1 MEYSGQTPPDGIGN
15 RERIALIG
23 LSALAL
29 GLGVSTAVLATS
41 GPREVTTTQTSVA
54 TETLKP
60 TTTTV
65 VTEVL
70 TTTTNTRTTTE
81 TTETVTETVTEAI
94 PPGQEDKRGS
104 GGKGADGEYPRRDD
118 S

>member
-1 MEYSGQTPPDGIGN
+1 MTSFDENPPQGLGN

-29 GLGVSTAVLATS
+29 GLGVSTAVLATG
-41 GPREVTTTQTSVA
+41 GPREVTTTQTSVS
-54 TETLKP
+54 TEKLRP

-70 TTTTNTRTTTE
+70 TTTTNTKTTTE
-81 TTETVTETVTEAI
+81 TTETVTETVTEGV
-94 PPGQEDKRGS
+94 PPGQDKKS
-104 GGKGADGEYPRRDD
+104 KPGKSNGDGD
-118 S
+118 